1 MANIKHILKDLFIFK
16 EPEKIETFILKE
28 NKTIQKQ
35 KNDNTGESADKKEK
49 EKASEN
55 ESENGNKKTS
65 DKSDKKESSGSK
77 KRGTKTQFASIT
89 PIGGNSENGG
99 KKCEC
104 DKSKDSNSKDD
115 EDSKDTVD
123 EEKTKDVSTMTKVS
137 KKLSDNIAY
146 LKKKYTI
153 PDNGDIV
160 LREFDIVAKDKTIPA
175 CMIFIDGMTNTKIID
190 LAILQPLMLLS
201 NIEVKGKEEDI
212 GLFIRNHLLVHHQ
225 IKMVDELSKVI
236 DEVNFGGCGIFI
248 DGINLAF
255 TADVKGWQ
263 GRGVDRPNTE
273 MVIRGPQE
281 GFNEVLRA
289 NTALIRKI
297 LKDEDLIAESISVGR
312 RSKTPCS
319 LMYIKDIAN
328 DSLVA
333 EVRRRLKGIKIDY
346 LFDSGELEQLLE
358 DNSYLAVPQI
368 IATERPDRVAA
379 MLTEGKV
386 AVVVHGSP
394 FVLVMPTTNIDLF
407 HSSEDSYIRFPYA
420 NLLRG
425 IRILAIAMS
434 LLLPGLYIAITNFHQ
449 EMIPTDL
456 VFAIEASRERV
467 PFPSVVE
474 ILIME
479 FAFELIREA
488 GVRIPGPIGP
498 TLGIVGG
505 LILGQ
510 AAVAANIVSPIMII
524 IVAVTGI
531 GSFAVPSFSL
541 GYAYRILRFVY
552 IFLGA
557 TAGFLGITFG
567 LYVQGLWFAAS
578 KSFGVPFMSPIG
590 PLTKGGFADQI
601 IRAPIWKQE
610 ERPDYLNVKDSKK
623 QPKISRQWADDDKK

>member
-1 MANIKHILKDLFIFK
+1 MDFLADIKKVLKDWFIFK
-16 EPEKIETFILKE
+16 EPDKIEQFILKE
-28 NKTIQKQ
+28 VEGESLNKQ
-35 KNDNTGESADKKEK
+35 KDANEAGKADGKG
-49 EKASEN
+49 N
-55 ESENGNKKTS
+55 EGNGNSSEKKGNGNPPE
-65 DKSDKKESSGSK
+65 KKESQGHK
-77 KRGTKTQFASIT
+77 KRGIKTQFA
-89 PIGGNSENGG
+89 PINTVGGNSNDNEQ
-99 KKCEC
+99 KCEC
-104 DKSKDSNSKDD
+104 S
-115 EDSKDTVD
+115 DSKSGGDNNGD
-123 EEKTKDVSTMTKVS
+123 GEEEKKTKDVSTMTKVS
-137 KKLSDNIAY
+137 KTLSDNIAF

-160 LREFDIVAKDKTIPA
+160 LREFDIVAKNKSIPA
-175 CMIFIDGMTNTKIID
+175 CMIFIDGMTSRDVID

-201 NIEVKGKEEDI
+201 NIEIKGKEEDI
-212 GLFIRNHLLVHHQ
+212 GLFVRNHLLPHNQ
-225 IKMVDELSKVI
+225 IKMVNELSKVI

-248 DGINLAF
+248 DGIDVAF
-255 TADVKGWQ
+255 AADVKGWQ
-263 GRGVDRPNTE
+263 GRGVSSPNTE

-281 GFNEVLRA
+281 GFNELLRT
-289 NTALIRKI
+289 NTGLIRKI
-297 LKDEDLIAESISVGR
+297 LKDEDVIAESISIGR

-394 FVLVMPTTNIDLF
+394 FVLVMPTTHIDLF
-407 HSSEDSYIRFPYA
+407 HSPEDSYIRFPYA
-420 NLLRG
+420 NLLRI
-425 IRILAIAMS
+425 IRIIAIAMS

-456 VFAIEASRERV
+456 LFAIEASREKV

-474 ILIME
+474 LLIME

-488 GVRIPGPIGP
+488 GIRIPGPIGP

-531 GSFAVPSFSL
+531 GSFAIPNFSL

-552 IFLGA
+552 IFLSA

-567 LYVQGLWFAAS
+567 LYLQGLWFAAS
-578 KSFGVPFMSPIG
+578 KSFGVPFMTPIG
-590 PLTKGGFADQI
+590 PMTKGGFADQI
-601 IRAPIWKQE
+601 LRAPIWKQE
-610 ERPDYLNVKDSKK
+610 ERPDFLNVKDNKK
-623 QPKISRQWADDDKK
+623 QPKISRQWADDDKN